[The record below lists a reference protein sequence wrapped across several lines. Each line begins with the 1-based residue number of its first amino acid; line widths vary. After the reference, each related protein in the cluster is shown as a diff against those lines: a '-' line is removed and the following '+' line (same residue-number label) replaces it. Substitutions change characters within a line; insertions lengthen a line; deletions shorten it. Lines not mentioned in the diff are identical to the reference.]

1 MVESNGKPAGG
12 AVKISPTSGYESVTN
27 FTVTLDRKW
36 HLDHDFQNLYYKVW
50 AREKEGSRLF

>member
-12 AVKISPTSGYESVTN
+12 GVKIDPTEGYESLTN

-36 HLDHDFQNLYYKVW
+36 HLDHDF
-50 AREKEGSRLF
+50 